1 MTGNWKIIGAF
12 VKSVVVGVFCSTV
25 ILGGIGFL
33 LAGAPGL
40 INMAV
45 WGAVLGLAG
54 GLMSGLTIMGAKYS
68 QEIGGNFSHWH
79 EHEEAKKL
87 KQ

>member
-1 MTGNWKIIGAF
+1 MTGNWKIIRAF
-12 VKSVVVGVFCSTV
+12 LKSIIVGVFLSTV

-40 INMAV
+40 ANMAV

-54 GLMSGLTIMGAKYS
+54 GVMSGLAAMSAKYS

-79 EHEEAKKL
+79 EREEAKKS
-87 KQ
+87 